1 MQFLK
6 DVSKRKGEN
15 SLWFPYKYAYC
26 TFVDVGIGIGNVP
39 CRPVGEGDGAIVVDG
54 SHDVDRGVGNVGEG
68 VVAAPIVL
76 DVDCKCTCF
85 GIYGGGKDVSPR
97 GVGV

>member
-26 TFVDVGIGIGNVP
+26 TFVDVGIGIGGVP
-39 CRPVGEGDGAIVVDG
+39 CRPVGEGDGAIVISFLPPV
-54 SHDVDRGVGNVGEG
+54 SAESG
-68 VVAAPIVL
+68 VVGGRVFMSFTSLPPSYYL
-76 DVDCKCTCF
+76 LY
-85 GIYGGGKDVSPR
+85 IYPFRSGSSLSFR
-97 GVGV
+97 R